1 MEAKTIKVKLLSGRF
16 ILTLVGAAVFFITA
30 IKGILEAQAVS
41 AILSAIFLSYF
52 NRNDRTTTAK

>member
-1 MEAKTIKVKLLSGRF
+1 METKTGMIKLLSGRF
-16 ILTLVGAAVFFITA
+16 ILTLVGATVFFITA

-52 NRNDRTTTAK
+52 NRNDRTPKE